1 MNLQELFED
10 KSIKVKA
17 KAAQIGDCLLNGELH
32 MNELLIFAEKQKA
45 ANKATCIEGLE
56 YATKKNIQIT
66 DERLFIFV
74 VNSLKVDEPRVK
86 WESAKVVGN
95 VARLYPD
102 HLAAAIENLLLNTEN
117 PGTVVRWATAYALAE
132 ILKLKTNHNEALIT
146 RIEKLG
152 EQEEDNGV
160 KKKYLDALK
169 RVKK

>member
-66 DERLFIFV
+66 DECF
-74 VNSLKVDEPRVK
+74 SSS
-86 WESAKVVGN
+86 W
-95 VARLYPD
+95 
-102 HLAAAIENLLLNTEN
+102 
-117 PGTVVRWATAYALAE
+117 
-132 ILKLKTNHNEALIT
+132 LIP
-146 RIEKLG
+146 
-152 EQEEDNGV
+152 
-160 KKKYLDALK
+160 
-169 RVKK
+169 